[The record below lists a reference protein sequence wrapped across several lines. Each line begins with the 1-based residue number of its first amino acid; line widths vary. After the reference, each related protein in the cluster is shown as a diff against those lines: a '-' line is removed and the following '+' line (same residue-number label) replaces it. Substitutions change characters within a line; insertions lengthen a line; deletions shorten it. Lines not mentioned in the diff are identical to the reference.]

1 MKQKNIILAASV
13 GEYNHALAIA
23 SAHGLSVGH
32 MCYGIDESGRLM
44 RDKVPQFIRGGVAVV
59 SDAYGGCRIDGRPF
73 DAKRL
78 ASEIVAEAV
87 YRAYSGVF
95 ADFEGCITTSMIS
108 LVCELEKELTS
119 CGITLY
125 INGRYAK
132 HSERGIIVVSS
143 QVTGG
148 SYVLYLS
155 DLAKRYTSA
164 RLAIELIPICM
175 DFLLPCASG
184 NGRRMTEKERNQL
197 MEKVVPMPF
206 YSQELSARYFTYM
219 GNDRQ
224 AHFVLY
230 DDARTLAAKLL
241 TADKLGIEH
250 VFMLYSELGGY
261 VSDILDSIRSPE

>member
-13 GEYNHALAIA
+13 GEYNHALSLA

-32 MCYGIDESGRLM
+32 MCYGIDASGRLM

-59 SDAYGGCRIDGRPF
+59 SDAYGGCQIDGRAF
-73 DAKRL
+73 DCKRL
-78 ASEIVAEAV
+78 ASEIAAEAV

-95 ADFEGCITTSMIS
+95 ADFEGCITPSMTS
-108 LVCELEKELTS
+108 LVCELERELIS

-132 HSERGIIVVSS
+132 YSENGIVVVSS

-148 SYVLYLS
+148 SYVMYLS
-155 DLAKRYTSA
+155 DLANRNTPD
-164 RLAIELIPICM
+164 RLALELIPICM

-184 NGRRMTEKERNQL
+184 NGRRMTADERKEL
-197 MEKVVPMPF
+197 MEKVSPMPF

-219 GNDRQ
+219 ASDRH

-241 TADKLGIEH
+241 AADKVGIKH
-250 VFMLYSELGGY
+250 VFMLYSELGGLIA
-261 VSDILDSIRSPE
+261 DILDSIRED